1 MANKEYPDFIK
12 STGYGLVDGLHG
24 ANCRHSYSPFYPGIS
39 TPRWTPEE
47 LNEYADKTYTFTGA
61 DGKDKTVGAYEASQ
75 IQRGLERE
83 VRAWKRRIAVK
94 ETAGPEVAAEAGVD
108 NDKQKLK
115 YWQKRLSDFTNETG
129 LRRQHSRERI
139 AKR

>member
-1 MANKEYPDFIK
+1 MEEYPDFIK

-24 ANCRHSYSPFYPGIS
+24 VNCRHSFSPFYPGIS

-47 LNEYADKTYTFTGA
+47 LKEYANKTYTFTGA
-61 DGKDKTVGAYEASQ
+61 DGKEKTVDAYAASQ

-94 ETAGPEVAAEAGVD
+94 ESAGRDAAAEAGV
-108 NDKQKLK
+108 NADKKKLK
-115 YWQKRLSDFTNETG
+115 YWQKRLSDFTSETG
-129 LRRQHSRERI
+129 LRRQYPREMFMVI
-139 AKR
+139 